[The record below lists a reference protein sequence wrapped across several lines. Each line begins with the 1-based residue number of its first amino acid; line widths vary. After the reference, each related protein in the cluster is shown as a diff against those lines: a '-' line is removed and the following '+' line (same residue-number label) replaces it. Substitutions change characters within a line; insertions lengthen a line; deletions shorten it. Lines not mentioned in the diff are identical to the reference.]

1 MNELFPLFKHFVAWF
16 AEWPDIYVHW
26 NAEGF
31 TKWWLPGNYSWPWN
45 VSCHFAACC
54 KFFFFFFLRHT
65 CTWNYVLQVLLSG
78 LLSITSTILL
88 LPVELLWV
96 LKHLLIFKSWTQV
109 NTTQSNR
116 KFTTIKKFWTMLRMV
131 MVI

>member
-1 MNELFPLFKHFVAWF
+1 MSFFLYSNILWLDLQNGQIFM
-16 AEWPDIYVHW
+16 
-26 NAEGF
+26 F
-31 TKWWLPGNYSWPWN
+31 TGMLKVLPNDDSLATILGHEMSHAILQHA
-45 VSCHFAACC
+45 VS
-54 KFFFFFFLRHT
+54 FFFFFLRHT

-116 KFTTIKKFWTMLRMV
+116 KFTTIKKF
-131 MVI
+131 